1 MPGPR
6 LRTRSVIAAVVSG
19 IALAS
24 ALVAPSVPAS
34 ALTPVPA
41 TAALAATSLPPV
53 QAPVRINAGGPA
65 GTFEGHAY
73 QADTHYLGGTTSWS
87 GDTVTGTT
95 SSAAAIDM
103 CAPIA
108 PK

>member
-1 MPGPR
+1 M
-6 LRTRSVIAAVVSG
+6 
-19 IALAS
+19 
-24 ALVAPSVPAS
+24 
-34 ALTPVPA
+34 PVPA
-41 TAALAATSLPPV
+41 TAALATTSVPPV

-95 SSAAAIDM
+95 SSALYQDRR
-103 CAPIA
+103 IA
-108 PK
+108 PARQPAMEATAAAS